1 MEASRLCIEDRPG
14 EVNNAVS
21 ACDDAV
27 RGDVGRDPDNVQ
39 VIAERWRSFFDANQR
54 AWQRNLNGDLITL
67 SKTKF
72 GSDGPFQSPR

>member
-27 RGDVGRDPDNVQ
+27 RGDVGRDPDTRWERPTDWLLMAGSWMLLPTVPGTGP
-39 VIAERWRSFFDANQR
+39 AELA
-54 AWQRNLNGDLITL
+54 A
-67 SKTKF
+67 
-72 GSDGPFQSPR
+72 